1 MYRFIQL
8 GELKRKENDI
18 LKITNFNPVILQG
31 ATKLNSG
38 VYMDLF
44 LLNNG
49 RAFKMFKPPKHNN
62 FLYQAAFGRYYNN
75 TSRKLQLADDI
86 RDESVIITPDEVAVD
101 DEKYV
106 KGFYYD
112 YDSTPSALD
121 FFATNPSEDEVNR
134 FFLNL
139 SNAVEKCHDKKV
151 VAPDLNFG
159 NILYDRNT
167 GKISY
172 IDYDGLQIGRVPTNV
187 INSDIFYKQNPVL
200 RKSKYS
206 APGGLY
212 SKEIDTFSILVGYLA
227 KTKGLNISSLPEF
240 QKLSGV
246 ERDDEEYMLLREK
259 CLETLDSIGINDR
272 ELADGYISLF
282 SNKQVNPEP
291 KKLIK
296 RQFLY
301 STNK

>member
-1 MYRFIQL
+1 M
-8 GELKRKENDI
+8 
-18 LKITNFNPVILQG
+18 KITNFNPVILQG
-31 ATKLNSG
+31 ATKLNNG

-139 SNAVEKCHDKKV
+139 SSAVEKCHDKKV

-159 NILYDRNT
+159 NILYDR
-167 GKISY
+167 S
-172 IDYDGLQIGRVPTNV
+172 
-187 INSDIFYKQNPVL
+187 
-200 RKSKYS
+200 
-206 APGGLY
+206 
-212 SKEIDTFSILVGYLA
+212 
-227 KTKGLNISSLPEF
+227 
-240 QKLSGV
+240 
-246 ERDDEEYMLLREK
+246 
-259 CLETLDSIGINDR
+259 
-272 ELADGYISLF
+272 
-282 SNKQVNPEP
+282 
-291 KKLIK
+291 
-296 RQFLY
+296 
-301 STNK
+301 